1 MIENIE
7 EELTATKEERDYL
20 QNLSDQRQKKIDQQ
34 NADLDEAYGLITKME
49 ESR

>member
-20 QNLSDQRQKKIDQQ
+20 QNLSD
-34 NADLDEAYGLITKME
+34 
-49 ESR
+49 